1 MSVAG
6 ADSNDKGD
14 TTEFEVLSAEA
25 CGGDSGTFIG
35 EGDIA
40 EIETLS
46 AEACGVGDIAETDP
60 MAVSQEPGGRGRQLP
75 NLFKRFVAAR
85 RSHTIG
91 LLEKR

>member
-1 MSVAG
+1 MLNLSWYLNVSVAG

-46 AEACGVGDIAETDP
+46 AEACGVGDIAEYSAH
-60 MAVSQEPGGRGRQLP
+60 AV
-75 NLFKRFVAAR
+75 
-85 RSHTIG
+85 
-91 LLEKR
+91 LLTLVWSVGE